1 MSATAGRKLF
11 KHSGTALLF
20 RGTLAIALGLLV
32 ASLPVATVFGLV
44 YVFGIY
50 ALTDGLANVA
60 HYFYD
65 PSRHSRWSLAGGLI
79 SVAAGLVAV
88 AWPGITAV
96 ALSLLVGIWAL
107 ALGVSQIMQALEAR
121 AETAA
126 WGIRLLTGLVMV
138 LFGSMVVFNP
148 GAGILSLAGLLA
160 AFIAVAGLLLIVS
173 GVKLRWH
180 ATSSMMIAH

>member
-1 MSATAGRKLF
+1 MSDTTGRKLF

-50 ALTDGLANVA
+50 AITDGLANLA

-65 PSRHSRWSLAGGLI
+65 PARHSRWSMAGGFI

-88 AWPGITAV
+88 SWPGITAT
-96 ALSLLVGIWAL
+96 ALSLLIGIWAL
-107 ALGVSQIMQALEAR
+107 ALGISQIMQALEAR

-126 WGIRLLTGLVMV
+126 WGIRLLTGLAMAALGFMLV
-138 LFGSMVVFNP
+138 LNP
-148 GAGILSLAGLLA
+148 GAGIVSLAWLLA
-160 AFIAVAGLLLIVS
+160 TFTVVEGLLLIVS
-173 GVKLRWH
+173 GVKFRRR
-180 ATSSMMIAH
+180 ATSTMMLAR